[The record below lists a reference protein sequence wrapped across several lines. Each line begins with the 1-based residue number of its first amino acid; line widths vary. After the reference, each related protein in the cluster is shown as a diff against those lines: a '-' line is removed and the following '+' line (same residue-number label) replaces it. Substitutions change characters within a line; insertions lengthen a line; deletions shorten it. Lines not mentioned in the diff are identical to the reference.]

1 MPTKKQLEQEI
12 DLLKKEIE
20 QLKEENQLRSIHTI
34 TTSHATKDGELYLT
48 GTDEY
53 GEDLTIVFSSYDFL
67 MWIDHSTIQNIKEN
81 LIEQINNKLY

>member
-12 DLLKKEIE
+12 KL
-20 QLKEENQLRSIHTI
+20 LKEENQLRVIRTI
-34 TTSHATKDGELYLT
+34 TQSHATKDGELFLT

-67 MWIDHSTIQNIKEN
+67 MWIDDSTILNIKER
-81 LIEQINNKLY
+81 LIEQINNK